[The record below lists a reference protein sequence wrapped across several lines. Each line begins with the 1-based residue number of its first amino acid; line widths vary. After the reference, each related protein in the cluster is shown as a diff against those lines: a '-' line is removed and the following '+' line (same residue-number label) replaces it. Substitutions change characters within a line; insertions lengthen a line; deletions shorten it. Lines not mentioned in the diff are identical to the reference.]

1 MPPALI
7 MVLAAALGMLLA
19 PHALARSRA
28 GLAAKHI
35 DWYTE
40 DCAWGNEAACSAALE
55 FATVT
60 HPELVDGIMPCC
72 NVLQI
77 DCATGLLQYD
87 TSHYNFSGFAPFLAA
102 GKTVSVALEGWTA
115 AANMGGM
122 AACCKSAS
130 NCTMMENKEA
140 LAQQLLELAL
150 KFKLTSF
157 TGDWEFDGQADGFY
171 WLGWNETMAHIASV
185 LKPHG
190 VGLGNSIE
198 STCHDYDAC
207 NNDEHPA
214 DPCCCPA
221 YRNVPWADVLTDMGT
236 YSIGDAEPSWSK
248 NGTSGS
254 CPNDPT
260 NDPNVIQYCGFEGG
274 IMNVLHSPVAKYWPS
289 RAPQLSPGLWIGD
302 CLANGTATA
311 HGWTQPKLHSFLQ
324 FLDTQGV
331 NRIGLWCMTND
342 TDPIGFP
349 CPMGDCHWIY
359 DELQAWKATATR
371 YSDE

>member
-7 MVLAAALGMLLA
+7 MVLVAALGMLLA
-19 PHALARSRA
+19 PHALARSRRA

-77 DCATGLLQYD
+77 DCATGLCS
-87 TSHYNFSGFAPFLAA
+87 TTPFLAA

-150 KFKLTSF
+150 QFK
-157 TGDWEFDGQADGFY
+157 
-171 WLGWNETMAHIASV
+171 
-185 LKPHG
+185 
-190 VGLGNSIE
+190 
-198 STCHDYDAC
+198 
-207 NNDEHPA
+207 
-214 DPCCCPA
+214 
-221 YRNVPWADVLTDMGT
+221 R
-236 YSIGDAEPSWSK
+236 
-248 NGTSGS
+248 
-254 CPNDPT
+254 
-260 NDPNVIQYCGFEGG
+260 
-274 IMNVLHSPVAKYWPS
+274 
-289 RAPQLSPGLWIGD
+289 
-302 CLANGTATA
+302 
-311 HGWTQPKLHSFLQ
+311 
-324 FLDTQGV
+324 
-331 NRIGLWCMTND
+331 
-342 TDPIGFP
+342 
-349 CPMGDCHWIY
+349 
-359 DELQAWKATATR
+359 
-371 YSDE
+371 